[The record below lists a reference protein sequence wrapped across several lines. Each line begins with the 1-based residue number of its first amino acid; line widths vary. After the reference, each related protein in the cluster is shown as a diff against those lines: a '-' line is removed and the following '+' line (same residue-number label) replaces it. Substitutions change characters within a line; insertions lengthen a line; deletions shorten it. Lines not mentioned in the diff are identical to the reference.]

1 MEHCDSWKHP
11 HSFLHMS
18 SHVRPTPLTDRLYDY
33 VLSSCLREP
42 EVLSRL
48 REATALLPD
57 GEWQT
62 APEQGP
68 VLEMLLRLLG
78 ARRVLEVGTFTGY
91 GTLWMALTLPSGGK
105 VVSLDVSAGFPA
117 VGQPFWQEAGVTDRI
132 DLHIAP
138 AEKTMDTM
146 LAEGAVNSF
155 DFAFIDA
162 DKENCV
168 RYYEQCL
175 ALVRPGGLVA
185 VDNTLWDGRPADPEN
200 HEASTCAIRELNAR
214 LYTDDRVD
222 LCFLP
227 FADGMTLARKR

>member
-1 MEHCDSWKHP
+1 
-11 HSFLHMS
+11 MS
-18 SHVRPTPLTDRLYDY
+18 SHVRPTPLTDHHYDY
-33 VLSSCLREP
+33 VLSVGLREP
-42 EVLSRL
+42 EVLRRL

-68 VLEMLLRLLG
+68 VLEMLLRLLN

-91 GTLWMALTLPSGGK
+91 GTLWMALTLPPGGK
-105 VVSLDVSAGFPA
+105 VISLDVRPEFPA
-117 VGQPFWQEAGVTDRI
+117 VGQPFWQEAGVSDRI
-132 DLHIAP
+132 DLRIAP
-138 AEKTMDTM
+138 AEKTMDAL
-146 LAEGAVNSF
+146 LAEGAAGSF

-175 ALVRPGGLVA
+175 ALVRPGGIVA
-185 VDNTLWDGRPADPEN
+185 VDNTLWDGRPADSAN
-200 HEASTCAIRELNAR
+200 NEASTRAIRELNAR
-214 LYTDDRVD
+214 AFADERVH

-227 FADGMTLARKR
+227 FADGMTLAGKR

>member
-1 MEHCDSWKHP
+1 MT
-11 HSFLHMS
+11 
-18 SHVRPTPLTDRLYDY
+18 SHVRPTPLTDRLYEY
-33 VLSSCLREP
+33 VLAIGLREP
-42 EVLSRL
+42 DILRRL

-68 VLEMLLRLLG
+68 VLDLLLRLLN

-91 GTLWMALTLPSGGK
+91 GTLWMALALPADGELITCDIS
-105 VVSLDVSAGFPA
+105 DDFPA
-117 VGQPFWQEAGVTDRI
+117 VGRPFWEEAGVAPRI
-132 DLHIAP
+132 DLRIGP
-138 AEKTMDTM
+138 AVQT
-146 LAEGAVNSF
+146 LATLTPESF

-175 ALVRPGGLVA
+175 ALVRPGGMVA
-185 VDNTLWDGRPADPEN
+185 VDNTLWDGRPADPAN
-200 HEASTCAIRELNAR
+200 AEASTLAIRELNAR
-214 LYTDDRVD
+214 LHTDARVD

-227 FADGMTLARKR
+227 IADGLTLARKRDGDAA